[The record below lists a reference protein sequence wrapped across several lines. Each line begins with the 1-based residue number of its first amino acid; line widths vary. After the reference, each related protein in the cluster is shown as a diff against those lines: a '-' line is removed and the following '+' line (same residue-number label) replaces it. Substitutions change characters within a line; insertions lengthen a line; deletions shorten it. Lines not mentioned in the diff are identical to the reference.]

1 MATEKKINYEMQG
14 HKKPARNY
22 LGKQKTVKNIPI
34 KWKSGPKAPA
44 TELAYITKAEKDLIL
59 KKDLH
64 GSLKHGP
71 NTGPDG
77 IMSLDAQGDYTRDRS
92 PGAYTG
98 GGGSPAQQSSA
109 TGTSPQALRNRA
121 MNEQHMKEILTG
133 QKDIGQTASVS
144 DRVRQGAVPEYVN
157 VKQPDGTY
165 KRKYVGSAYKDTGS
179 RGLLSRLFR
188 GANQYGYGQTYGT
201 GAGRFFDKKSSIR
214 FNPQTGQYESEEE
227 RVGDLKPG
235 WGGRILGGL
244 ASMVTGIPFVGG
256 MIGNQIDKYKPKTY
270 MEKMSDDER
279 RRVANLQMV
288 DGELVDTR
296 NIENKNIPVRSNVPM
311 ASIDRWTNPIN
322 QNVNFGNTIAPFSG
336 YTGTQQVIPDNAPTG
351 IDESALNYLSGKGI
365 NFNQGGRAGYAF
377 GDRVEQ
383 ETDFIEGPQGGE
395 EFQETVV
402 EGQEQPSR
410 EQLEALSMEIFQL
423 PLEELDEQQLLVVY
437 QEAMQGQPMEEAV
450 QEEDV
455 QFAANGGLA
464 GLL

>member
-1 MATEKKINYEMQG
+1 MTVDKRINYEMQG
-14 HKKPARNY
+14 GSKPARNY

-34 KWKSGPKAPA
+34 KWKSGPHSQP

-64 GSLKHGP
+64 GSLKKGA

-77 IMSLDAQGDYTRDRS
+77 IMSLDSQGDYTRDRS

-98 GGGSPAQQSSA
+98 GGGSPNQQSKSA
-109 TGTSPQALRNRA
+109 GTSQQALRNRA

-144 DRVRQGAVPEYVN
+144 DRVRQGAVPEWVN
-157 VKQPDGTY
+157 TPEG
-165 KRKYVGSAYKDTGS
+165 RKYVGSAYKDTGKRGFFSRLLGGANKYGYAPIKGLKSIQS
-179 RGLLSRLFR
+179 RGTTGKGGTL
-188 GANQYGYGQTYGT
+188 GYYS
-201 GAGRFFDKKSSIR
+201 DD
-214 FNPQTGQYESEEE
+214 EE
-227 RVGDLKPG
+227 VGDIKPG

-244 ASMVTGIPFVGG
+244 AGLATGIPFVGST
-256 MIGNQIDKYKPKTY
+256 IGSAIDKGKGIFGKQPID
-270 MEKMSDDER
+270 MSEF
-279 RRVANLQMV
+279 
-288 DGELVDTR
+288 
-296 NIENKNIPVRSNVPM
+296 NKLSLTAPQDQKVYLPEGSDMPM
-311 ASIDRWTNPIN
+311 ASIDRWTQPIEKNIVDSESDNLFNYKDQVRNMTNFVPRNFNVN
-322 QNVNFGNTIAPFSG
+322 QNYLT
-336 YTGTQQVIPDNAPTG
+336 
-351 IDESALNYLSGKGI
+351 ESNEPSSIYPMAA
-365 NFNQGGRAGYAF
+365 NQNWKSQLADGGRAGYEN
-377 GDRVEQ
+377 GELVEQ
-383 ETDFIEGPQGGE
+383 ETDFIEGPHGGE

-423 PLEELDEQQLLVVY
+423 PLDDLDEQQLLVVY

-455 QFAANGGLA
+455 QFAAQGGLA